1 MSGIGRTEPRRA
13 YRVAI
18 SGSYGGLNLG
28 DEAILEGIITELRRS
43 VSVEITAFT
52 RNPDDTLKRHR
63 VERAVEVRDLT
74 RDEGRAELERLDLF
88 ILGGGGL
95 LYDRDA
101 EKYLREVNL
110 AHEVGVPTLVYAI
123 SAGPLDYASAREA
136 VLTSLDKVTVLTV
149 RDRRAE
155 RLLDEIGVNRE
166 VRVTADPALLL
177 EAEPVPP
184 DALEREGLDPART
197 LVGFSVR
204 EPGPAAPDIDV
215 GHYHRL
221 LADAAD
227 FVIERYGADVVFVPM
242 ERIQMDVQHSHAVV
256 ARMQLAQHATV
267 LKAEYTPG
275 QLVTF
280 IRHCEFAVGMRL
292 HFLILSALADVP
304 FLALPYASKVAGFIE
319 RLQMEMPPLERVSAG
334 RLIARVDHSW
344 DEREEIRARIR
355 RVLPDLQARA
365 RETNELAVQLL
376 TRRAQSQGLG

>member
-1 MSGIGRTEPRRA
+1 MPEIGRAEPRRP

-28 DEAILEGIITELRRS
+28 DEAILEGIISQLRRS
-43 VSVEITAFT
+43 VSLEITVFT
-52 RNPDDTLKRHR
+52 RNPEDTLKRHR
-63 VERAVEVRDLT
+63 VEHAVAVQDLT
-74 RDEGRAELERLDLF
+74 RDEARAELEQLDLF

-110 AHEVGVPTLVYAI
+110 AHEVGVPTMVYAI
-123 SAGPLDYASAREA
+123 SAGPLETASAREA
-136 VLTSLDKVTVLTV
+136 VIGALDKVAVLTV
-149 RDRRAE
+149 RDRQAE
-155 RLLDEIGVNRE
+155 RLLDAIGLNRE
-166 VRVTADPALLL
+166 IRVTADPALLL

-184 DALEREGLDPART
+184 DALEREGLDPARR

-215 GHYHRL
+215 EHYHGL
-221 LADAAD
+221 LANAAD
-227 FVIERYGADVVFVPM
+227 FVVERYGADVVFVPM
-242 ERIQMDVQHSHAVV
+242 ERIQMDVQHSHAVI

-275 QLVTF
+275 QLVSF
-280 IRHCEFAVGMRL
+280 IRHSEFAVGMRL

-319 RLQMEMPPLERVSAG
+319 KLDMEMPPLERVSAG

-355 RVLPDLQARA
+355 RALRELQARA
-365 RETNELAVQLL
+365 RETNDLAVQLL
-376 TRRAQSQGLG
+376 TRTVPTRDRG